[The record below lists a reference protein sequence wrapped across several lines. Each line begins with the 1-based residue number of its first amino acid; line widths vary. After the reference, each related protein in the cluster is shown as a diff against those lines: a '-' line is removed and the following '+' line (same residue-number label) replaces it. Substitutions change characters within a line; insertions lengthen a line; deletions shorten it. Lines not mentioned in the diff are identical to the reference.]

1 GAGGAQAASGAAGVN
16 GGQAGTKTYEV
27 EVCCSNLNYLKY
39 GMLTRKNSKSAM
51 QAGGNSS
58 QADAKTEQ
66 VEQSM
71 FLQGERTDEKEI
83 PNDQNVVYRGS
94 WYGHIANNTSTSWS
108 GNASNATSG
117 NRADFTVNFG
127 DKKITGTL
135 TANDR
140 TQPTFTI
147 TANIKDNG
155 FEGTAKTAE
164 LGFDLDQSNTTGTP
178 K

>member
-1 GAGGAQAASGAAGVN
+1 HRS
-16 GGQAGTKTYEV
+16 
-27 EVCCSNLNYLKY
+27 
-39 GMLTRKNSKSAM
+39 TRW
-51 QAGGNSS
+51 
-58 QADAKTEQ
+58 T
-66 VEQSM
+66 
-71 FLQGERTDEKEI
+71 
-83 PNDQNVVYRGS
+83 
-94 WYGHIANNTSTSWS
+94 

-127 DKKITGTL
+127 DTKITGPL

-178 K
+178 KAYITNAKVQGGFYGPK